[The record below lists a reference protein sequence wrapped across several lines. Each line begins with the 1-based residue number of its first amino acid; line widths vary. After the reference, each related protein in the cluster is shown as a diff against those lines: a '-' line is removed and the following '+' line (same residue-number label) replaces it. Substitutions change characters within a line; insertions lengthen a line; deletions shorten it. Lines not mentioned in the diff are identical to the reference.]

1 MVFSPR
7 WAAALVTFEEDAS
20 GWNPA
25 GALAI
30 LSVPVGVSVVRLRWG
45 DLGVQH
51 FGPGWGP
58 GASYDVIQH
67 IPDRAAPLRVVA
79 LAEWP
84 EGEPQQA
91 VLTATIQAGATAPLV
106 LHGTGRND
114 LLMAGAGHDL
124 LRGGAGDDLLIGA
137 AGNDT
142 LQGADG
148 ADTLR
153 GEEGADV
160 LRGGAG
166 HDVLSGDEGNDTLD
180 GGAGDDL
187 LAGGPGNDQLL
198 GGAGDDLLLADE
210 PEGLGPAG
218 HDRLFGG
225 AGQDTL
231 LGGPGDDRLFGQDG
245 DDLLVGEAGD
255 DTMEGGAGADTFEAG
270 SGRDVLL
277 SAVDGAPDLFR
288 WTRAEG
294 FAMVHGFEPGADA
307 IWLGFL
313 AQRDFFAGREPERDA
328 PAGTSILYD
337 TDDGRLLVMP
347 AGQAEPV
354 LLARF
359 AGAPALSAVDFI

>member
-1 MVFSPR
+1 MFSPR

-30 LSVPVGVSVVRLRWG
+30 LSVPVGLSVVRLRWG

-51 FGPGWGP
+51 IGPGWGP
-58 GASYDVIQH
+58 GASYDMIQH

-79 LAEWP
+79 QAEWP

-91 VLTATIQAGATAPLV
+91 ALTATIRAGATVPLV
-106 LHGTGRND
+106 LHGTGLND
-114 LLMAGAGHDL
+114 LLMAGSGHDL
-124 LRGGAGDDLLIGA
+124 LRGGVGDDLLIGA

-142 LQGADG
+142 LQGANG

-153 GEEGADV
+153 GEAGADL

-166 HDVLSGDEGNDTLD
+166 HDVLSGDDGNDTLD
-180 GGAGDDL
+180 GGDGDDL
-187 LAGGPGNDQLL
+187 LAGGAGNDQLL
-198 GGAGDDLLLADE
+198 GGAGDDMLLADE
-210 PEGLGPAG
+210 PDGFGPAG
-218 HDRLFGG
+218 HDRLLGG

-231 LGGPGDDRLFGQDG
+231 LGGAGDDRLFGQG
-245 DDLLVGEAGD
+245 GNDLLTGEAGD
-255 DTMEGGAGADTFEAG
+255 DTLEGGAGADTFEAG

-277 SAVDGAPDLFR
+277 SELDGARDLFR
-288 WTRAEG
+288 WIRAEG
-294 FAMVHGFEPGADA
+294 FAVVHGFEPGVDA
-307 IWLGFL
+307 IRLAFL
-313 AQRDFFAGREPERDA
+313 APRDVFAGREPERDA
-328 PAGTSILYD
+328 PAGTGILYD

-347 AGQAEPV
+347 AGEAEPV

-359 AGAPALSAVDFI
+359 AGAPALSAADFL